1 MKKVKIGPQTGLFP
15 LPTLLVGA
23 MIDGKPNFMTAAWG
37 SIAEAEPPMVCLSIR
52 RSRHTRKGIEVGG
65 GLTVNVPAASQVR
78 EVDFCG
84 IESGS
89 RVDKIA
95 RCGFTVSTCG
105 ATGAP
110 MVDECPVNVECRID
124 QIVELGAHSLVIA
137 FIVEVYV
144 AEDCIVDGALEISK
158 VDPLVYLMGPPKRY
172 VHLGVPAGD
181 AFSVGLS
188 LRKTD

>member
-1 MKKVKIGPQTGLFP
+1 MKKVKMGPQTGLFP
-15 LPTLLVGA
+15 MPTLLIGA
-23 MIDGKPNFMTAAWG
+23 MVDGRPNFMTAAWG
-37 SIAEAEPPMVCLSIR
+37 NIVESEPPTLCLSIR
-52 RSRHTRKGIEVGG
+52 RGRYTRKGFEVGS

-84 IESGS
+84 IESGFK
-89 RVDKIA
+89 VDKIA

-110 MVDECPVNVECRID
+110 MVEECPVNVDCKID

-137 FIVEVYV
+137 SILEVYV
-144 AEDCIVDGALEISK
+144 AEDCIVDGALEVSK

-172 VHLGVPAGD
+172 VHLGSPAGD
-181 AFSVGLS
+181 AFSVGLG
-188 LRKTD
+188 LRETD

>member
-1 MKKVKIGPQTGLFP
+1 
-15 LPTLLVGA
+15 
-23 MIDGKPNFMTAAWG
+23 
-37 SIAEAEPPMVCLSIR
+37 
-52 RSRHTRKGIEVGG
+52 
-65 GLTVNVPAASQVR
+65 
-78 EVDFCG
+78 
-84 IESGS
+84 
-89 RVDKIA
+89 
-95 RCGFTVSTCG
+95 

-110 MVDECPVNVECRID
+110 MVEECPVNVECKID

-172 VHLGVPAGD
+172 VHLGALAGD

-188 LRKTD
+188 LRKSD